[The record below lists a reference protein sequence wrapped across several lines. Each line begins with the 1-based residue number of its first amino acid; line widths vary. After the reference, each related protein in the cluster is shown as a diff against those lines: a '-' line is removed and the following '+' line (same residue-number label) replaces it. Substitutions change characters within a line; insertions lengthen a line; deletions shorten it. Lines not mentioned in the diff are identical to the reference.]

1 LSEALAALTKMGL
14 EHAHA
19 SSLANLLPP
28 DPQEPAIGIMA
39 DVRAYFQVAYKR
51 FVDNVPMGIDRTL
64 VRGVR
69 AGLEK
74 ALFDGLAISGPGGFE
89 KCRVLLSEPEDIVE
103 RRGELQ
109 KRRKRLLSAKDEL
122 IEAFV

>member
-1 LSEALAALTKMGL
+1 ML
-14 EHAHA
+14 
-19 SSLANLLPP
+19 
-28 DPQEPAIGIMA
+28 
-39 DVRAYFQVAYKR
+39 VAYKR

-109 KRRKRLLSAKDEL
+109 KRRKRLLSAKEEL